1 MRRLLA
7 QHAPIAARMIHVKT
21 TRGAPL
27 SSLAL
32 CKPIQFVCRACTPF
46 RAVPEVPTSGSLNK
60 VNKRREGD
68 GFFSRFLLVLPSLL
82 PFWIFL
88 MLNLWNFI
96 QRDEN
101 WVERK
106 WTRENWSIG
115 IFCREKDLC
124 VPLSIQSEKFDI
136 YVYIDENLFRCRE
149 CCYVGCSK
157 SKVLNEKIILKY
169 FYNTI
174 SLCRFEF
181 ITILFFN

>member
-1 MRRLLA
+1 MTPLLVFVFRAKPRHAFNATPPHFAMRRLLA

-32 CKPIQFVCRACTPF
+32 CKPIQFVRRACTPF

-96 QRDEN
+96 QR
-101 WVERK
+101 
-106 WTRENWSIG
+106 
-115 IFCREKDLC
+115 
-124 VPLSIQSEKFDI
+124 
-136 YVYIDENLFRCRE
+136 
-149 CCYVGCSK
+149 
-157 SKVLNEKIILKY
+157 EKIGWKENERGKIDRL
-169 FYNTI
+169 
-174 SLCRFEF
+174 EF
-181 ITILFFN
+181 FVVKKICAFRYLFNPRNLIFTCI